1 MKKVIIW
8 LVKYLTAFYVHIKYM
23 GHGIAGLQG
32 PIYGGTGCFHSR
44 KVIYGLSPD
53 DIDSINGK

>member
-1 MKKVIIW
+1 
-8 LVKYLTAFYVHIKYM
+8 M

-32 PIYGGTGCFHSR
+32 PFYGGTGCFHSR

-53 DIDSINGK
+53 DVDSVNGK